1 MNNITIKPIFS
12 ANDSNLCIFTKK
24 FIFFVFI
31 LLAITTGCEKPVEL
45 DDNSQSKEGNTANAN
60 LVLRIQMTRGN
71 ESNIPWKTL
80 MFEIYKDN
88 KKIKDIVQHE
98 GDSNYGTASVQLT
111 PDTYQV
117 LVLAHNAEGNPS
129 RPRPTEIKFDKN
141 SGYSD
146 VFYSYGDIVVKDEKE
161 EHEITLQRATSLI
174 RFRTKDV
181 VPDYVQSIQFHY
193 EGGSAVLNAQTG
205 YGITKSEQSVYFD
218 IDETQKGKPL
228 EVELYTFKRENNDTL
243 ILTVTPFKTPRG
255 ADNPE
260 RLASKEFKV
269 PIKHREI
276 SDFSGYFFSNNP
288 SDNEKEN
295 EEEKNDSIGTSF
307 CIKVDTAWAGI
318 NYYTY

>member
-1 MNNITIKPIFS
+1 MNDITIKPTFS
-12 ANDSNLCIFTKK
+12 TKNSRQCTFTKK
-24 FIFFVFI
+24 FIFFLFA
-31 LLAITTGCEKPVEL
+31 LLTIIKKKKKPVEL
-45 DDNSQSKEGNTANAN
+45 DDNSQSKEENATNAN

-98 GDSNYGTASVQLT
+98 GDSNYGTASVLLT

-146 VFYSYGDIVVKDEKE
+146 VFYSYGDIVVKEEKE

-205 YGITKSEQSVYFD
+205 YGITKSEQTVYLD
-218 IDETQKGKPL
+218 INESQKGKPI
-228 EVELYTFKRENNDTL
+228 EVELYTFKRENSDTL
-243 ILTVTPFKTPRG
+243 TITVTPYKTPRG
-255 ADNPE
+255 ADSPE
-260 RLASKEFKV
+260 RLTSKEFKV
-269 PIKHREI
+269 PLKYREI
-276 SDFSGYFFSNNP
+276 SDFSGYFFTNN
-288 SDNEKEN
+288 SGNDDKEDEN
-295 EEEKNDSIGTSF
+295 EKNDTIGTSF
-307 CIKVDTAWAGI
+307 CIKADTTWAGI

>member
-1 MNNITIKPIFS
+1 MNDITIKPTFS
-12 ANDSNLCIFTKK
+12 TKNSRQCTFTKK
-24 FIFFVFI
+24 FIFFLFA
-31 LLAITTGCEKPVEL
+31 LLTIITGCEKPVEL
-45 DDNSQSKEGNTANAN
+45 DDNSQSKEGNATNAN

-146 VFYSYGDIVVKDEKE
+146 VFYSYGDIVVKEEKE

-205 YGITKSEQSVYFD
+205 YGITKSEQTVYLD
-218 IDETQKGKPL
+218 INETQKGKPI
-228 EVELYTFKRENNDTL
+228 EVELYTFKRENSDTL
-243 ILTVTPFKTPRG
+243 TITVTPYKTPRG
-255 ADNPE
+255 ADSPE
-260 RLASKEFKV
+260 RLTSKEFKV
-269 PIKHREI
+269 PLKYREI
-276 SDFSGYFFSNNP
+276 SDFSGYFFTNN
-288 SDNEKEN
+288 SGNDDKEDEN
-295 EEEKNDSIGTSF
+295 EKNDTIGTSF
-307 CIKVDTAWAGI
+307 CIKADTTWAGI